1 MKAYASGPGWRI
13 FHGGALEVL
22 PELEGIGG
30 LVTDP
35 PYNSGGQF
43 RGDRAG
49 QGTRAKYAN
58 SESVAAKLL
67 PEFTGDNRDQRGFL
81 LWASLWLAA
90 AHRRAVPGAVAV
102 VCTDWRQLPTVADA
116 VQVGGWVWRGL
127 GTWQKTVA
135 RPRLGGLWAGSE
147 HFVFATKGPLA
158 EHGRGVPSV
167 LTASPIA
174 GAKRL
179 HLAEKPEPV
188 MRWALGVVP
197 PGWPERALEA
207 LLAAGR
213 RLGRF
218 TVEDARELAGLEA
231 PTDRRAWGAVVN
243 RAARRGLIRRVG
255 YAPARSSNAHADL
268 PAVAGKV
275 RRVVG
280 NSGDVP

>member
-1 MKAYASGPGWRI
+1 MSQWQNGAGACGAGARVRAYASGPGWRI
-13 FHGGALEVL
+13 YHGDALEVL
-22 PELEGIGG
+22 PELEGIGA

-35 PYNSGGQF
+35 PYSSGGQF
-43 RGDRAG
+43 RGDRCG
-49 QGTRAKYAN
+49 QGTRAKYA
-58 SESVAAKLL
+58 SSDSMAAKLL

-102 VCTDWRQLPTVADA
+102 CWSDWRQLPTVADA
-116 VQVGGWVWRGL
+116 VQVAGWVWRGV
-127 GTWQKTVA
+127 GTWHKTVA

-197 PGWPERALEA
+197 PGSLVVDPFAGSGSTLRAAVDLGFEA
-207 LLAAGR
+207 VGVELDESFCEVAARRMAQRSLAG
-213 RLGRF
+213 
-218 TVEDARELAGLEA
+218 ELAELEA
-231 PTDRRAWGAVVN
+231 PGVG
-243 RAARRGLIRRVG
+243 GLESLQG
-255 YAPARSSNAHADL
+255 GP
-268 PAVAGKV
+268 P
-275 RRVVG
+275 
-280 NSGDVP
+280 